1 MEQSQDRTQPNGLAF
16 EDTSRDM
23 RGAVH
28 LEVRK
33 AGEVVLDETEH
44 NLIAVEGRSKLA
56 QMLGGAY
63 GGHITKI
70 GVGTGS
76 TPAADGDTKLTGAV
90 LLNIKSVTYDGT
102 KVRFNFTIGSGEA
115 NGVNIREF
123 GLFFA
128 DNTMF
133 SHRVRKS
140 VIGKENDIEI
150 TGYWDIFM

>member
-44 NLIAVEGRSKLA
+44 NLIVVEGRSKLA

-133 SHRVRKS
+133 SRRVRKS

>member
-1 MEQSQDRTQPNGLAF
+1 MEQSQNRTRPNGLALK
-16 EDTSRDM
+16 DTSQDM

-33 AGEVVLDETEH
+33 AGKVVLEETEH
-44 NLIAVEGRSKLA
+44 NLIVTAGRAKLA

-76 TPAADGDTKLTGAV
+76 TTAADGDTKLADAV
-90 LLNIKSVTYDGT
+90 LLDIKSTTYDGT

-133 SHRVRKS
+133 SRRVRKS
-140 VIGKENDIEI
+140 VIGKEKDIEI